1 MQTPIKL
8 SPTDKKL
15 LAYLYQNSREPATKI
30 AKALHLSREQ
40 ISYRISKFEKEG
52 IIKGYLPIVSY
63 SHLGYHVLSL
73 IFFKFKNL
81 QSMQKFKE
89 EQKSSPSRIN
99 SLQLLTKYD
108 LAVLYVFKDEKER
121 NDYLSSLFEEHSNSI
136 ISYYILE
143 PYYSKFFPLKFLHLK
158 TQSKIFHEYKRDSV
172 KLDEKEIKI
181 LKILNKNANSRII
194 DIAKQASISAELS
207 VYKLKKLKESG
218 VLISTRAY
226 FDMKKIGFF
235 YSLLLI
241 SLPNF
246 SKQNQEKLKN
256 FAKQNGNIDSLI
268 FLLGNPNCYMQLF
281 HKSIEEIN
289 ETIISLNQ
297 TFKDDSISLE
307 IIPIEGEGEDINLLP
322 FL

>member
-15 LAYLYQNSREPATKI
+15 LAYLYQNSREHATKI

-194 DIAKQASISAELS
+194 
-207 VYKLKKLKESG
+207 
-218 VLISTRAY
+218 
-226 FDMKKIGFF
+226 
-235 YSLLLI
+235 
-241 SLPNF
+241 
-246 SKQNQEKLKN
+246 N

>member
-15 LAYLYQNSREPATKI
+15 LAYLYQNSREHATKI

-108 LAVLYVFKDEKER
+108 LAVLYVFKDEKE
-121 NDYLSSLFEEHSNSI
+121 
-136 ISYYILE
+136 
-143 PYYSKFFPLKFLHLK
+143 
-158 TQSKIFHEYKRDSV
+158 
-172 KLDEKEIKI
+172 IKI

-218 VLISTRAY
+218 VLISTSAY
-226 FDMKKIGFF
+226 FDMKK
-235 YSLLLI
+235 
-241 SLPNF
+241 
-246 SKQNQEKLKN
+246 
-256 FAKQNGNIDSLI
+256 
-268 FLLGNPNCYMQLF
+268 
-281 HKSIEEIN
+281 
-289 ETIISLNQ
+289 
-297 TFKDDSISLE
+297 
-307 IIPIEGEGEDINLLP
+307 
-322 FL
+322 